1 MFLPAKHFDFLP
13 GTRQKMMILSS
24 GAAPLVFSYLRS
36 RSFFVFAFG
45 EIPMFLAAKT
55 NRFFAGYPAKNADI
69 PMFLPA
75 EHFDF
80 LPGTRQKMP
89 ILSSGAAPFVF
100 SYLRNRSS
108 FVFIFCEIPMFL
120 PAQQIDFLSGTRQKM
135 PILSSEAVPL
145 VFSYLKS
152 RSSFVFLFG
161 EIPIFLLG
169 TREKIKIFCRVR
181 VKKMPISSPGAGSFV
196 FSYLRSCSS
205 CVFLFGGK
213 KFNFAAGAAPLVFS

>member
-1 MFLPAKHFDFLP
+1 
-13 GTRQKMMILSS
+13 
-24 GAAPLVFSYLRS
+24 
-36 RSFFVFAFG
+36 
-45 EIPMFLAAKT
+45 
-55 NRFFAGYPAKNADI
+55 
-69 PMFLPA
+69 
-75 EHFDF
+75 
-80 LPGTRQKMP
+80 
-89 ILSSGAAPFVF
+89 
-100 SYLRNRSS
+100 
-108 FVFIFCEIPMFL
+108 MFL